1 MRILVVTSRCVEQFK
16 KDYPNAMAQGIDHII
31 VRTTACL
38 MQAGVVV
45 VVRVDACAP

>member
-16 KDYPNAMAQGIDHII
+16 KDYRHGMAQGIDHII
-31 VRTTACL
+31 ARTNACL
-38 MQAGVVV
+38 MQTGVVV